1 MIQSGAVTHG
11 LGKQP
16 AQASGPGVGLC
27 PEDGKALKS
36 AGPSSP
42 GFDFAALIGGLDVI
56 IWEADAKTWQFTYV
70 SSRAEHI
77 LGYPARQW
85 FTEPNFWTNHIHPAD
100 RERAED
106 FCAQATARG
115 EDHQFE
121 YRAIASDGR
130 IVWLHDIVR
139 VIKKDGGEP
148 ILLRGVMVDI
158 TDRKRAEEDRKLAK
172 EDLLASEEK
181 FRTLVETAPDA
192 ILTINVSGNIVELN
206 PGAEQM
212 FGYSKAELLGQPAT
226 QLIPERLREGY
237 RRALAHY
244 VQTGET
250 HPVGKSLELPGLR
263 RDGTEFPVQPVTERK
278 RAEEALRRSADEL
291 RLVCEAAQVGISY
304 TTADGRIL
312 LVNPYLL
319 NLFGMTEKEMVGKYD
334 SELNLRRFAEDG
346 HMLEIEEVP
355 GIQAGRTKQD
365 VQEKLMRIEGHNP
378 RGPIWVMVT
387 SRHCLSKEGT
397 VERVIT
403 TLTDVSERM
412 RAQAALR
419 ETNEALRRSEAELQI
434 IFESAPFGIALVGP
448 TGTLVRTNP
457 TFQKML
463 GYSAAQLNQKTL
475 PEITHPDDLE
485 LVSVPFQELVAG
497 KRNEFRI
504 KNRYLRKAGDICS
517 AWLATSA
524 LRDDEGRFRY
534 CVLMVEDITQQEL
547 AKNSLRELSV
557 RMLRAQQEEQRRIA
571 REIHDSTCQELAAL
585 ALNLG
590 AIAKSERELSAKSR
604 KRLAES
610 LDLAQRV
617 SREMRTFS
625 YLLHPPMLEKSG
637 LWAATRLFVAEFSN
651 RSGLIAK
658 LRIAPRLEHYR
669 LGPSYEVALFRFLQE
684 ALANVH
690 RHSESKIVFIR
701 IGVKGQRIMASV
713 GDKGRGIPLKILKEL
728 QESPARLAGVGLSSM
743 RERVHE
749 IGGCLEIRSG
759 KKGTLVT
766 AIVPMVA
773 ANE

>member
-1 MIQSGAVTHG
+1 MIQSGAVVRR

-16 AQASGPGVGLC
+16 AQAIGSGVGLC
-27 PEDGKALKS
+27 PEDGKAAKS
-36 AGPSSP
+36 AVPSSP
-42 GFDFAALIGGLDVI
+42 GLDFAALIGGLDVI

-70 SSRAEHI
+70 STGAKHI

-100 RERAED
+100 REQAAD

-139 VIKKDGGEP
+139 VIKNDVGAP

-158 TDRKRAEEDRKLAK
+158 SDRKRAEEDRNFA
-172 EDLLASEEK
+172 EQALLASEEK
-181 FRTLVETAPDA
+181 FRTLVESAHDA
-192 ILTINVSGNIVELN
+192 ILTIGVSGHIVGLN

-212 FGYSKAELLGQPAT
+212 FGYSKAELLGQSIT
-226 QLIPERLREGY
+226 KLLPERLRAPYSQAFE
-237 RRALAHY
+237 HY
-244 VQTGET
+244 VQTGAQ
-250 HPVGKSLELPGLR
+250 VLGKSLELPCLR
-263 RDGTEFPVQPVTERK
+263 RDGTEFPVQLSLASWTAKQERFFTGVMRDVTERK
-278 RAEEALRRSADEL
+278 RAEQALRRSADEL
-291 RLVCEAAQVGISY
+291 RLVVEAAQVGISY
-304 TTADGRIL
+304 STTDGRIL

-319 NLFGMTEKEMVGKYD
+319 NLFGMTEKDMVGKHV

-355 GIQAGRTKQD
+355 SIQAGRTKQD
-365 VQEKLMRIEGHNP
+365 VREKLVRIEGQNP

-387 SRHCLSKEGT
+387 SRPCLSKEGT

-419 ETNEALRRSEAELQI
+419 QTNEALRRSEAELQI
-434 IFESAPFGIALVGP
+434 IFEKAPFGIALVGP

-463 GYSAAQLNQKTL
+463 GLSAAELNQKTL
-475 PEITHPDDLE
+475 PEITHPDDVE

-497 KRNEFRI
+497 KRNGFRI
-504 KNRYLRKAGDICS
+504 KNRYLRKAGNICW

-547 AKNSLRELSV
+547 AENSLRELSV
-557 RMLRAQQEEQRRIA
+557 RMLHAQQEEQRRIA

-590 AIAKSERELSAKSR
+590 AIAKSERELSAKTR
-604 KRLAES
+604 KRLSES

-625 YLLHPPMLEKSG
+625 YLLHPPMLEEFR
-637 LWAATRLFVAEFSN
+637 LWTATRLFVAEFSN

-669 LGPSYEVALFRFLQE
+669 LSPSYEVALFRFSSGSL
-684 ALANVH
+684 
-690 RHSESKIVFIR
+690 
-701 IGVKGQRIMASV
+701 GQRAPSFRQQ
-713 GDKGRGIPLKILKEL
+713 DCFHSHR
-728 QESPARLAGVGLSSM
+728 
-743 RERVHE
+743 RERATNY
-749 IGGCLEIRSG
+749 GLGWR
-759 KKGTLVT
+759 
-766 AIVPMVA
+766 
-773 ANE
+773 